1 MFKKDS
7 LKIYELLGANFF
19 QKIVLKVEK
28 IKFIIIDKF
37 FHNSQQSYD
46 KYCDIKCQRD
56 CKKAS
61 SNEEK
66 QLIIN
71 NYKLEK
77 LKYRKELIT
86 KKNRNY
92 HLDLNQPEE
101 TLSYLKLNKKIHI
114 KGLKKDIGFIIGSL
128 LLLVVPNEI
137 IFSIAISSIIFNS
150 LFLLIDFQC
159 VNLQN
164 YNIKRLEINRQ
175 RLEKLANKRQERNIK
190 KYGDA
195 AKVIANELTK
205 TDTIP
210 TPNEI
215 VSNANTL
222 EELKQMKSLLLTY
235 IKNDNNIKEGGQKI
249 K

>member
-37 FHNSQQSYD
+37 FHNSQQSYE
-46 KYCDIKCQRD
+46 KYCDIKCRRD
-56 CKKAS
+56 CRKAS
-61 SNEEK
+61 NDQEK
-66 QLIIN
+66 QIIIN

-77 LKYRKELIT
+77 LKYRKELVT

-92 HLDLNQPEE
+92 HLDLNKPEE
-101 TLSYLKLNKKIHI
+101 TLAYLNLNKKIHI
-114 KGLKKDIGFIIGSL
+114 KGLKKDIGLIIGALL
-128 LLLVVPNEI
+128 LLLVPNKI
-137 IFSIAISSIIFNS
+137 IFSIAISSIILNS
-150 LFLLIDFQC
+150 IFLLIDFQC

-164 YNIKRLEINRQ
+164 YNIKRLEINKH
-175 RLEKLANKRQERNIK
+175 RLEKIANKRQERNIK
-190 KYGDA
+190 KYGKA
-195 AKVIANELTK
+195 ANVIATELAK
-205 TDTIP
+205 NDTIP

-215 VSNANTL
+215 VSNANNL

-235 IKNDNNIKEGGQKI
+235 IKNDDRIKEGGQKI

>member
-7 LKIYELLGANFF
+7 LKIYELLGATLF

-37 FHNSQQSYD
+37 FHNSQQSYE
-46 KYCDIKCQRD
+46 KYCDIKCQHD

-61 SNEEK
+61 NNEEK

-71 NYKLEK
+71 NYKFEK

-92 HLDLNQPEE
+92 HLDLNNPEE

-114 KGLKKDIGFIIGSL
+114 KGLKKDIGLLIGSL
-128 LLLVVPNEI
+128 LLLVFPNQI
-137 IFSIAISSIIFNS
+137 ILSIATGSIILNTI
-150 LFLLIDFQC
+150 FLLIDFQC
-159 VNLQN
+159 INLQN
-164 YNIKRLEINRQ
+164 YNIKRLEINQ
-175 RLEKLANKRQERNIK
+175 QKLEKLSNKRRERNIK
-190 KYGDA
+190 KYGEA
-195 AKVIANELTK
+195 AKVIATELTK

-210 TPNEI
+210 TPDEI
-215 VSNANTL
+215 VSKAKTM
-222 EELKQMKSLLLTY
+222 EELKQMKSLLLAY
-235 IKNDNNIKEGGQKI
+235 IKTNDNVKEGGQKI